1 VTNAKASYGTQP
13 AGLNFALSTFF
24 ANFLYGGPSRM
35 PNGLVDALH
44 TNPDSAR
51 WPILDRLID
60 LNQAGLIGP
69 EVWRLICRLSR
80 EYESELAAQR
90 ERSLS

>member
-1 VTNAKASYGTQP
+1 
-13 AGLNFALSTFF
+13 
-24 ANFLYGGPSRM
+24 M

-60 LNQAGLIGP
+60 LYDAGLIGP
-69 EVWRLICRLSR
+69 ESCRTALL
-80 EYESELAAQR
+80 ETVVPPLVEPKD
-90 ERSLS
+90 

>member
-1 VTNAKASYGTQP
+1 
-13 AGLNFALSTFF
+13 
-24 ANFLYGGPSRM
+24 M

-60 LNQAGLIGP
+60 LNDAGLIGP

-80 EYESELAAQR
+80 EYESELVAQR
-90 ERSLS
+90 ARSLS

>member
-1 VTNAKASYGTQP
+1 
-13 AGLNFALSTFF
+13 
-24 ANFLYGGPSRM
+24 M

-60 LNQAGLIGP
+60 LNDAGLIGP
-69 EVWRLICRLSR
+69 EVWGLICRLSG
-80 EYESELAAQR
+80 EYEAELAAQR